1 MKLPAVSHSFTF
13 EEDLSCKYGG
23 EEGRF
28 FPFIVVLE
36 LNHRSAEVQVA
47 ATTVLCRKVQVASS

>member
-13 EEDLSCKYGG
+13 EENPNRKYGG

-28 FPFIVVLE
+28 SPLIVVLE
-36 LNHRSAEVQVA
+36 LNHRSADVQVA
-47 ATTVLCRKVQVASS
+47 ATIVLCLKVQVASS